1 MKRKSSFLLCLIVFS
16 TISIYSQKQFET
28 EGVVVPRYIGYQER
42 KLELNGFGTRSK
54 FWIDVYV
61 QALYLSK
68 LSQDP
73 IEIIDSNSEMGIR
86 IQIISSLVTS
96 KKLSKALNKGLKKS
110 VGEENIS
117 KIQVEVDLL
126 DKMLSDQ
133 PTKEKDFFN
142 LIYNP
147 NEISVSVYKNDILL
161 GKIPGFEFKKAFFG
175 IWLSENP
182 VDKDL
187 KNDLLGKS

>member
-1 MKRKSSFLLCLIVFS
+1 MKKIILLFVCLFLNQTSNLFA
-16 TISIYSQKQFET
+16 QKQFET
-28 EGVVVPRYIGYQER
+28 EGIVVPRYIGYQDR

-54 FWIDVYV
+54 LWIDVYV

-73 IEIIDSNSEMGIR
+73 IDIIESNTEMGIR

-96 KKLSKALNKGLKKS
+96 KKLSKALNKGLKKA

-117 KIQVEVDLL
+117 KIQIEVDLL

-147 NEISVSVYKNDILL
+147 NDISISVYKNDVLL

-182 VDKDL
+182 VDGDL
-187 KNDLLGKS
+187 KNDLLGKN

>member
-1 MKRKSSFLLCLIVFS
+1 MKKKSSFLLCFIVFS

-28 EGVVVPRYIGYQER
+28 EGIIVPRYIGYKE
-42 KLELNGFGTRSK
+42 KKIELNGFGTRSK
-54 FWIDVYV
+54 LWIDVYV

-68 LSQDP
+68 LTQNP
-73 IEIIDSNSEMGIR
+73 IEIIESNTEMGIR

-110 VGEENIS
+110 VGEENIT
-117 KIQVEVDLL
+117 KIQTEVDLL

-147 NEISVSVYKNDILL
+147 NETSVFVYKNDILL

-182 VDKDL
+182 VDGDL

>member
-1 MKRKSSFLLCLIVFS
+1 MKKKSVFLICFIFLS

-28 EGVVVPRYIGYQER
+28 QGIIVPRYIGYQDR
-42 KLELNGFGTRSK
+42 KIELNGFGTRSK

-61 QALYLSK
+61 QALYLTK

-73 IEIIDSNSEMGIR
+73 KEILESNTEMGIR

-96 KKLSKALNKGLKKS
+96 KKLSKAFNKGLKKS
-110 VGEENIS
+110 IGEKNIV
-117 KIQVEVDLL
+117 KIQKEADLL

-147 NEISVSVYKNDILL
+147 LETAVFVYKNDVLL
-161 GKIPGFEFKKAFFG
+161 GKIPGMEFKKAFFG
-175 IWLSENP
+175 IWLSDNP

>member
-1 MKRKSSFLLCLIVFS
+1 MKKKSIFLTCFIIFS
-16 TISIYSQKQFET
+16 AISIYSQKQFET
-28 EGVVVPRYIGYQER
+28 EGIIVPRYIGYQE
-42 KLELNGFGTRSK
+42 KKIELNGFGTRSK
-54 FWIDVYV
+54 LWIDVYV

-73 IEIIDSNSEMGIR
+73 KEIIESNTEMGIR

-110 VGEENIS
+110 VGDENIA
-117 KIQVEVDLL
+117 KIQTEVDLL

-147 NEISVSVYKNDILL
+147 NETSVFVYKNDNLL

-182 VDKDL
+182 VDTDL
-187 KNDLLGKS
+187 KNDLLGKN

>member
-1 MKRKSSFLLCLIVFS
+1 MKKKTIFLMCFIVFG

-28 EGVVVPRYIGYQER
+28 EGIIVPRYIGYQE
-42 KLELNGFGTRSK
+42 KKIELNGFGTRSK
-54 FWIDVYV
+54 LWIDVYV

-73 IEIIDSNSEMGIR
+73 KEIIESNTEMGIR

-110 VGEENIS
+110 VGEENIT
-117 KIQVEVDLL
+117 KIQTEVDLL

-147 NEISVSVYKNDILL
+147 NETSVFVYKNDILL

-182 VDKDL
+182 VDADL